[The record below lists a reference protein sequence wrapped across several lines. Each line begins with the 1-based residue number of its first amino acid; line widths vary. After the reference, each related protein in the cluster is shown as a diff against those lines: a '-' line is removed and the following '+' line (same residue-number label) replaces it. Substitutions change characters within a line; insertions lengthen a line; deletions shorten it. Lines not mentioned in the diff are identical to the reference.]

1 MTNKTNN
8 RQLTYKVTPA
18 VGLAPIW
25 KSIKAW
31 LVIYTQDGQQVTS
44 GTPYA
49 SEEGAIKAGEI
60 YISTWGEFGRLAK

>member
-1 MTNKTNN
+1 MNN
-8 RQLTYKVTPA
+8 TKNRPLTYKVTPA

-31 LVIYTQDGQQVTS
+31 LIIYTQEGEQVTS

-49 SEEGAIKAGEI
+49 SEEGAIKAGEL
-60 YISTWGEFGRLAK
+60 YISTWGQYGRLAK